1 MSDSTIKGAIK
12 LINPIKVI
20 SDKFSVREFVVTTP
34 DAKYPQDILFQT
46 INDKMAVLE
55 SLGAGQQVEVSY
67 NVRGREFNGRYYN
80 TLDAWKIEV
89 TGSKPVLRL
98 CTSKMVKHSLTQ
110 LEQSC
115 LISYQGDT
123 R

>member
-1 MSDSTIKGAIK
+1 MSESTIKGAIK

-46 INDKMAVLE
+46 VNDKMAVLE
-55 SLGAGQQVEVSY
+55 SLGVGQQVEVSY

-80 TLDAWKIEV
+80 TLDAWKVQVIGGQPAQI
-89 TGSKPVLRL
+89 TNNNYDGFPF
-98 CTSKMVKHSLTQ
+98 
-110 LEQSC
+110 
-115 LISYQGDT
+115 
-123 R
+123 

>member
-1 MSDSTIKGAIK
+1 MSESTIKGAIK

-46 INDKMAVLE
+46 INDKMDVLE
-55 SLGAGQQVEVSY
+55 SLGVGQQVEVSY

-80 TLDAWKIEV
+80 TLDAWKVQVIGGQPAQI
-89 TGSKPVLRL
+89 TNNNYDGFPF
-98 CTSKMVKHSLTQ
+98 
-110 LEQSC
+110 
-115 LISYQGDT
+115 
-123 R
+123 

>member
-46 INDKMAVLE
+46 VNDKMDVLE
-55 SLGAGQQVEVSY
+55 SLGVGQQVEVSY
-67 NVRGREFNGRYYN
+67 NVRGREFNGKYYN

-89 TGSKPVLRL
+89 TGSKP
-98 CTSKMVKHSLTQ
+98 SQPSTQ
-110 LEQSC
+110 PIELDDD
-115 LISYQGDT
+115 LPF
-123 R
+123 

>member
-1 MSDSTIKGAIK
+1 MSESTIKGAIK

-46 INDKMAVLE
+46 INDKMDVLE
-55 SLGAGQQVEVSY
+55 SLGVGQVVEVSY

-89 TGSKPVLRL
+89 TGSKP
-98 CTSKMVKHSLTQ
+98 SQPSTQ
-110 LEQSC
+110 PIELDDD
-115 LISYQGDT
+115 LPFN
-123 R
+123 

>member
-1 MSDSTIKGAIK
+1 MSESTIKGAIK

-20 SDKFSVREFVVTTP
+20 SDKFSVREFVITTP

-46 INDKMAVLE
+46 INDKMDVLE
-55 SLGAGQQVEVSY
+55 TLGVGQQVEVSY

-89 TGSKPVLRL
+89 TGSKP
-98 CTSKMVKHSLTQ
+98 SQPSTQ
-110 LEQSC
+110 PIELDDD
-115 LISYQGDT
+115 LPF
-123 R
+123 

>member
-34 DAKYPQDILFQT
+34 DEKYPQDILFQT
-46 INDKMAVLE
+46 VNDKMAVLE
-55 SLGAGQQVEVSY
+55 SLGVGQQVEVSY

-80 TLDAWKIEV
+80 TLDAWKVQIIGQAAQ
-89 TGSKPVLRL
+89 TTNNNDDDLPF
-98 CTSKMVKHSLTQ
+98 
-110 LEQSC
+110 
-115 LISYQGDT
+115 
-123 R
+123 

>member
-34 DAKYPQDILFQT
+34 DAKYPQDIIFQT
-46 INDKMAVLE
+46 VNDKMAVLE
-55 SLGAGQQVEVSY
+55 SLGVGQQVEVSY

-80 TLDAWKIEV
+80 TLDAWKVQIIGQAAQ
-89 TGSKPVLRL
+89 TTNNDDDGFPF
-98 CTSKMVKHSLTQ
+98 
-110 LEQSC
+110 
-115 LISYQGDT
+115 
-123 R
+123 

>member
-34 DAKYPQDILFQT
+34 DEKYPQDILFQT
-46 INDKMAVLE
+46 VNDKMAVLE
-55 SLGAGQQVEVSY
+55 SLGVGQQVEVSY
-67 NVRGREFNGRYYN
+67 NVRGREYAAPGKPVKYYN

-89 TGSKPVLRL
+89 TGSNP
-98 CTSKMVKHSLTQ
+98 SQPSTQ
-110 LEQSC
+110 PIELDDD
-115 LISYQGDT
+115 LPF
-123 R
+123 

>member
-46 INDKMAVLE
+46 INDKMDVLE
-55 SLGAGQQVEVSY
+55 SLGVGQQVEVSY

-89 TGSKPVLRL
+89 TGSKP
-98 CTSKMVKHSLTQ
+98 SQPSTQ
-110 LEQSC
+110 PIELDDD
-115 LISYQGDT
+115 LPF
-123 R
+123 

>member
-1 MSDSTIKGAIK
+1 MSESTIKGAIK

-46 INDKMAVLE
+46 INDKMDVLE
-55 SLGAGQQVEVSY
+55 SLGVGQQVEVSY

-89 TGSKPVLRL
+89 TGSKP
-98 CTSKMVKHSLTQ
+98 SQPSTQ
-110 LEQSC
+110 PIELDDD
-115 LISYQGDT
+115 LPF
-123 R
+123 

>member
-1 MSDSTIKGAIK
+1 MSESTIKGAIK

-46 INDKMAVLE
+46 VNDRMDVLE
-55 SLGAGQQVEVSY
+55 SLGVGQVVEVSY

-80 TLDAWKIEV
+80 TLDAWKVQVIGGQTVPTLSDE
-89 TGSKPVLRL
+89 
-98 CTSKMVKHSLTQ
+98 SLD
-110 LEQSC
+110 LPF
-115 LISYQGDT
+115 
-123 R
+123 

>member
-46 INDKMAVLE
+46 VNDKMGVLE

-89 TGSKPVLRL
+89 TGSKP
-98 CTSKMVKHSLTQ
+98 SQASTQ
-110 LEQSC
+110 PIELDDD
-115 LISYQGDT
+115 LPF
-123 R
+123 